1 MHLAPKS
8 PPGWPEDQ
16 AAGLRRRFGTGR
28 QRLLP
33 VVANPAFGHGG
44 LVLERLATACAL
56 QGLRTLIVDAG
67 EQARDPGGPGALGLA
82 SVIEP
87 LDPHLA
93 YLPARGLP
101 LAHVDARGS
110 TEGFLDA
117 VAGAAP
123 DAEVVLLHASAAE
136 LVRLFARRVREGL
149 APRLRP
155 LVLCDLEPEALT
167 QAYAALKL
175 LALRCGLLSHD
186 LIVVA
191 RPGARGG
198 PLVAD
203 RLARCADGFLGG
215 VQHAW
220 VGLDPL
226 QGPEERPDAALLHLV
241 QGLLDAAGP
250 QPIPA
255 SRPQAGAS
263 ASARP

>member
-1 MHLAPKS
+1 MPRDADPAS
-8 PPGWPEDQ
+8 GWPEDQ
-16 AAGLRRRFGTGR
+16 AAGLRRRFAASR
-28 QRLLP
+28 PRLLP
-33 VVANPAFGHGG
+33 VVANPAFTQGG
-44 LVLERLATACAL
+44 LVLERLASACTL

-82 SVIEP
+82 SAIEP
-87 LDPHLA
+87 LDAQLA

-117 VAGAAP
+117 VADAAP

-136 LVRLFARRVREGL
+136 LARLLARRVREGL

-155 LVLCDLEPEALT
+155 LVACDLAPEALT

-186 LIVVA
+186 LLVVA

-198 PLVAD
+198 PLVAE
-203 RLARCADGFLGG
+203 RLARCAEGFLGG

-220 VGLDPL
+220 VALDPL
-226 QGPEERPDAALLHLV
+226 EGPEQPPGPDLQRLV
-241 QGLLDAAGP
+241 RGLLDAADP
-250 QPIPA
+250 TPPVPNRAPA
-255 SRPQAGAS
+255 RAALRP
-263 ASARP
+263 